1 MASARRTEW
10 LRQRTLRV
18 PFGWR
23 QVCVAPLSYGC
34 RHVEGRSQQR
44 QPSNRRHLYPTHGSS
59 FLSHPFRT
67 VVVMLKER
75 SSRTSRANQ
84 VDESV
89 RAVGSV
95 DTPNKAAAVDQGAF
109 GSGGTVDTDTRLG
122 AIEAADAA
130 SATVPTDAVEVLVL
144 RRLDA
149 GGLAGLE
156 RGELLGVLGDI
167 QRHENQTAGYRIEV
181 LSALDQLDS
190 HGRVPDV
197 SPHVELR
204 EATGVSERDAR
215 RITRTAQK
223 AREHV
228 QVLQSLSEGDI
239 TSAQAEVLCD
249 ARVTDDVRAELL
261 TAAVVEDSDQTRR
274 SVYEAECVNETAIQ
288 RFKRQREARGAGWRR
303 DHEGMLKLW
312 ARFDPRAAAQIEAT
326 LEALRSQ
333 YWINDK
339 QVRNGR
345 RSPAQ
350 RDADVLAY
358 ALAGLTNNTADEQAV
373 TRLHNHNRRHANSRD
388 ASNRDASN
396 TGATNTV
403 SSSTDSAPRLPPA
416 QISVLIDLDA
426 LRQSTDTTGVTDAGI
441 ELPSEVVR
449 GLACDAQLIPIILGG
464 PGGSPDVGR
473 ARRTVP
479 LGLRRLLIARDGHC
493 QWPDC
498 DQPPSRCDAHHVIH
512 WANGGPTSIDN
523 LVLLC
528 HRHHHQLHEHGHQL
542 VRQPDGTWQTEPGTV
557 EQADQESG
565 VSPTRQSTN
574 PARAP

>member
-1 MASARRTEW
+1 
-10 LRQRTLRV
+10 
-18 PFGWR
+18 
-23 QVCVAPLSYGC
+23 
-34 RHVEGRSQQR
+34 
-44 QPSNRRHLYPTHGSS
+44 
-59 FLSHPFRT
+59 
-67 VVVMLKER
+67 MLKDG
-75 SSRTSRANQ
+75 SGSTSRANQ

-89 RAVGSV
+89 RAVGRV
-95 DTPNKAAAVDQGAF
+95 DTPSKAAAVDQGAF
-109 GSGGTVDTDTRLG
+109 GNGGTVDTDTPLG
-122 AIEAADAA
+122 VVVAADAA
-130 SATVPTDAVEVLVL
+130 SSAVPTGEVGVLVL

-149 GGLAGLE
+149 AGLAGLE

-215 RITRTAQK
+215 RITRAAQK
-223 AREHV
+223 AREHS
-228 QVLQSLSEGDI
+228 QVLQSLSEGNI
-239 TSAQAEVLCD
+239 TPAQAEVLCD
-249 ARVTDDVRAELL
+249 ARVTDETRAELL

-274 SVYEAECVNETAIQ
+274 SVYEAECVNETAMQ
-288 RFKRQREARGAGWRR
+288 RFKRQREARGAGWQR

-312 ARFDPRAAAQIEAT
+312 ARFDPRTGAQIEAT

-339 QVRNGR
+339 QVRIGR

-358 ALAGLTNNTADEQAV
+358 ALAGLTDNTADEQAV
-373 TRLHNHNRRHANSRD
+373 TRLHNHNRRHANS
-388 ASNRDASN
+388 
-396 TGATNTV
+396 TV
-403 SSSTDSAPRLPPA
+403 SSNTDASSTVSNSAGASKTDANSTDTAPRLPPA
-416 QISVLIDLDA
+416 QVSVLIDLDA
-426 LRQSTDTTGVTDAGI
+426 LRQSTDATGVTDAGI

-449 GLACDAQLIPIILGG
+449 GLACDAQVIPIMLGG

-479 LGLRRLLIARDGHC
+479 QGLRRLLIARDGHC
-493 QWPDC
+493 RWPGC

-528 HRHHHQLHEHGHQL
+528 HRHHHQLHEHGHQIT
-542 VRQPDGTWQTEPGTV
+542 RQPNSTWKIELGTGN
-557 EQADQESG
+557 QADQQPEAE
-565 VSPTRQSTN
+565 PNRTTN
-574 PARAP
+574 QARAP

>member
-1 MASARRTEW
+1 
-10 LRQRTLRV
+10 
-18 PFGWR
+18 
-23 QVCVAPLSYGC
+23 
-34 RHVEGRSQQR
+34 
-44 QPSNRRHLYPTHGSS
+44 
-59 FLSHPFRT
+59 
-67 VVVMLKER
+67 MLKAG
-75 SSRTSRANQ
+75 SDDASRANRAA
-84 VDESV
+84 DSV
-89 RAVGSV
+89 RALGTVEAPGTVG
-95 DTPNKAAAVDQGAF
+95 AVSGGSAS
-109 GSGGTVDTDTRLG
+109 GGSASGGTEVG
-122 AIEAADAA
+122 ALVAADAA
-130 SATVPTDAVEVLVL
+130 SSAVPTGEVELLTL
-144 RRLDA
+144 RRFDA
-149 GGLAGLE
+149 AGLAGLE

-181 LSALDQLDS
+181 LGALDRLDS
-190 HGRVPDV
+190 HGRVSDL

-239 TSAQAEVLCD
+239 TPAQAEVLCD

-261 TAAVVEDSDQTRR
+261 NSATAEDSDQTRR
-274 SVYEAECVNETAIQ
+274 NVYEAECVNETALQ
-288 RFKRQREARGAGWRR
+288 RFKRQREARGAGWQR

-312 ARFDPRAAAQIEAT
+312 ARFDPRAGAQIEAT
-326 LEALRSQ
+326 LETLRSQ

-339 QVRNGR
+339 QVRIGR
-345 RSPAQ
+345 RNPAQ

-373 TRLHNHNRRHANSRD
+373 TRLHNHSHRNANSRD
-388 ASNRDASN
+388 ASNTVPSN
-396 TGATNTV
+396 TVPSNTV
-403 SSSTDSAPRLPPA
+403 PSNTVPSSSGAGSTDTAPRLPSA

-426 LRQSTDTTGVTDAGI
+426 LRQSTDATGVTDAGI

-449 GLACDAQLIPIILGG
+449 GLACDAQVIPIILGG

-473 ARRTVP
+473 TRRTVP
-479 LGLRRLLIARDGHC
+479 TGLRRLLIARDGHC

-498 DQPPSRCDAHHVIH
+498 KQPPSRCDAHHVIH

-528 HRHHHQLHEHGHQL
+528 HRHHHQLHEHNHQIT
-542 VRQPDGTWQTEPGTV
+542 RQPNGTWRTDFATEN
-557 EQADQESG
+557 QADQEHAAEPSR
-565 VSPTRQSTN
+565 TTN
-574 PARAP
+574 QARAP